1 MYGKDGWSIG
11 EVQSLL
17 GNQNS
22 QNHRGGCETAVGT
35 HTGGS
40 ISIGEHHKKLVSI
53 YIFYKLYNEHLLL
66 YDIYNVIC
74 FV

>member
-1 MYGKDGWSIG
+1 MEHYGIAESIRK
-11 EVQSLL
+11 SKI
-17 GNQNS
+17 NS
-22 QNHRGGCETAVGT
+22 QNHRGGCETAVRT